1 MEIGNERNAT
11 CLACRFGSVSVRC
24 ALGIRHDGENA
35 MNPYESP
42 THCEDEQ
49 EGDYTTAWLV
59 WVAFIGTFVWC
70 AITELL
76 Q

>member
-1 MEIGNERNAT
+1 
-11 CLACRFGSVSVRC
+11 VRC